1 METKETAKNISFHI
15 NHNEVLRMTTRKQ
28 KRAPKK
34 SSVATQ
40 KTAPE
45 MSSAARI
52 AKGTLYY
59 RTKFVAYGDLL
70 GWRHRIYVRIA
81 LPPDDW
87 CLLVLKMTPL
97 SEFGESVFRQ
107 GLSTRDVVKLYV
119 GGCYLNARVAA
130 KGIDGTIYIYAKE
143 VLRGL
148 AGPAFVDGDR
158 RLGNRGTRDAKRKKA
173 RRNG

>member
-1 METKETAKNISFHI
+1 
-15 NHNEVLRMTTRKQ
+15 MTTGKQ
-28 KRAPKK
+28 KIAPKK

-52 AKGTLYY
+52 GKGTRYY
-59 RTKFVAYGDLL
+59 RTKFIAYGDLL
-70 GWRHRIYVRIA
+70 GWRHRIYVKIA

-87 CLLVLKMTPL
+87 CMLVLKMTPL
-97 SEFGESVFRQ
+97 SEFGESVFQQ
-107 GLSTRDVVKLYV
+107 GLSTHVVVKLYV
-119 GGCYLNARVAA
+119 GGRYVNARVAA
-130 KGIDGTIYIYAKE
+130 KGIDGTIYIPAE
-143 VLRGL
+143 AVLRGL

-173 RRNG
+173 PRNG

>member
-1 METKETAKNISFHI
+1 MARVRFP
-15 NHNEVLRMTTRKQ
+15 
-28 KRAPKK
+28 KRALRAKVSLNGRQRK
-34 SSVATQ
+34 Q

-45 MSSAARI
+45 MSSAPRI
-52 AKGTLYY
+52 AKGTRYY

-70 GWRHRIYVRIA
+70 GWRHRIYVQIA

-87 CLLVLKMTPL
+87 CMFVLKMTPL
-97 SEFGESVFRQ
+97 SDFGQSVFG
-107 GLSTRDVVKLYV
+107 GLSAHDVVKLYV
-119 GGCYLNARVAA
+119 GGCHMNARVAA
-130 KGIDGTIYIYAKE
+130 KGMDGTIYIHAKD

-173 RRNG
+173 RGNG